1 MEHRQPTRCYTF
13 EKMILRPQ
21 QLSTANTHSYRR
33 DSRSL
38 FLISAQMLTGLIMCR
53 SCASKHFCCE
63 FVSDIAMSCPEHYFY
78 SGGPQ
83 PLSLTVCLPLP
94 PGRSLSLGEGGDID
108 VRKTELS
115 LVI

>member
-1 MEHRQPTRCYTF
+1 MEHRQPTRYYTF

-38 FLISAQMLTGLIMCR
+38 FLISAQMLTGLIMCK

-83 PLSLTVCLPLP
+83 PLSLTVCLPLL

-108 VRKTELS
+108 VH
-115 LVI
+115 